1 MHFYFERPPSQ
12 FDSRGFNLEYD
23 WNDKLYSDFMI
34 QLLRSLEPRLFEAGE
49 YIFEEG
55 DEIDE
60 HLYVIRRDPLASP
73 NSSG

>member
-1 MHFYFERPPSQ
+1 
-12 FDSRGFNLEYD
+12 
-23 WNDKLYSDFMI
+23 MI

-60 HLYVIRRDPLASP
+60 HLYVIRRDPLAPP
-73 NSSG
+73 NSTG

>member
-12 FDSRGFNLEYD
+12 FDSQGFNLGYD